1 MLRDVT
7 LDTFSEGVLEGSLR
21 KPVLVEFYTPW
32 CGPCKMMKPV
42 LEVIN
47 REKDEDLNVFL
58 VDISAQEYLGTQY
71 EVKGTPTLI
80 LFKDG
85 DIAFRH
91 TGALTKAALLEQ
103 IEPLL

>member
-7 LDTFSEGVLEGSLR
+7 LDTFAEGVLEGSLR

-47 REKDEDLNVFL
+47 REKEELLNVFL
-58 VDISAQEYLGTQY
+58 VDVSVHDYLGKQY
-71 EVKGTPTLI
+71 DVIGTPTLI

-91 TGALTKAALLEQ
+91 TGALTKAQLLEK
-103 IEPLL
+103 IDPLI